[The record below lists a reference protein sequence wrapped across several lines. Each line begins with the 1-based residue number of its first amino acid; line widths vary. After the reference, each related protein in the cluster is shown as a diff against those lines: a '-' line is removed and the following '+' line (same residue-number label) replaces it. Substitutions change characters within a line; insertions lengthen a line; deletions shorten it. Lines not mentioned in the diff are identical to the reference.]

1 MKKGDHMVFKDNK
14 NSLWEFNLTEDNSL
28 VYSTVAEDEKS
39 KEEGRIDSDVVEF
52 AVDIDDKGVVHFVY
66 ITKDSL
72 KYCTLDEGQWSSK
85 TIHRFEGNN
94 FTVRE
99 LGLYLI
105 GKDANIFYIFQ
116 KDLNVNIGTICHC
129 LWDGEKASINIIS
142 DINMLPT
149 GRVNY
154 QAEVLQNGDIWLLFI
169 SNDGRDVLF
178 KSCVYSNRVF
188 SSIGLLY
195 ALKGNSM
202 DFHMVNYG
210 NEYHILNL
218 SYDNQNYMLEDICI
232 ESPGK
237 IKSITKLY
245 QDNRPISDSLLLV
258 YENILWAFWKVE
270 NKVFYSSLTGRLSRA
285 QELSINPDVKVNMY
299 YYLDQVRDG
308 KYKKKRM
315 FGTASPNIN
324 LIFPDKLP
332 INEDAD
338 TFSSN
343 DSKMTGVETSVPSDS
358 ACSSQYQFSSQ
369 SSLKEI
375 MESSRREWRQALGK
389 IKCNTSGKSIDK
401 SPPAASSSCAQS
413 YKGWSSEMRQNL
425 VVLARQK
432 LELEKKYNK
441 LNEEKL
447 SLEEETDK
455 LKKLLDEERSQ
466 KDALQE
472 KIKQL
477 EITLKELEEE
487 NQKLKND
494 LEVEMNRGILD
505 IICRRIKGK
514 TQS

>member
-1 MKKGDHMVFKDNK
+1 MKKGDHLVFKDKK
-14 NSLWEFNLTEDNSL
+14 NSLWEFNLTEDKSL
-28 VYSTVAEDEKS
+28 VYSAVAEDEKS

-154 QAEVLQNGDIWLLFI
+154 QAEVLKNGDIWLLFI
-169 SNDGRDVLF
+169 SNDGREVLF
-178 KSCVYSNRVF
+178 KSCIYSNRVF

-245 QDNRPISDSLLLV
+245 QDIRPISDSLLLV

-270 NKVFYSSLTGRLSRA
+270 NKVFYSSLTGRLSKA
-285 QELSINPDVKVNMY
+285 QELSISPDVKVNLY

-308 KYKKKRM
+308 KYKKKRIL
-315 FGTASPNIN
+315 GTASPNIN
-324 LIFPDKLP
+324 LIFPDKNLT
-332 INEDAD
+332 N
-338 TFSSN
+338 TSTSN
-343 DSKMTGVETSVPSDS
+343 DSNMANVRAPVPSDS
-358 ACSSQYQFSSQ
+358 IWAGQHQVSSQ
-369 SSLKEI
+369 SFLEEI
-375 MESSRREWRQALGK
+375 IESSRREWRQALSK
-389 IKCNTSGKSIDK
+389 IKRNTSGKNFDQ
-401 SPPAASSSCAQS
+401 SPPAAPPSCAQS

-441 LNEEKL
+441 LMEEKL
-447 SLEEETDK
+447 SLDEELDR